1 MIKLLNTPDTVD
13 VTHKLENLC
22 QIKCNRK
29 VHENSCFVHNKIF
42 INYES
47 FEQCKPCGINS
58 VVMTLDQNL
67 FALVVNM
74 HQLEQCLVEKAQT
87 ESQNSRPGSASYR
100 ARGMDN
106 YFGRSGTQGE

>member
-13 VTHKLENLC
+13 VTHKLENLS

-47 FEQCKPCGINS
+47 FE
-58 VVMTLDQNL
+58 
-67 FALVVNM
+67 
-74 HQLEQCLVEKAQT
+74 
-87 ESQNSRPGSASYR
+87 
-100 ARGMDN
+100 
-106 YFGRSGTQGE
+106 